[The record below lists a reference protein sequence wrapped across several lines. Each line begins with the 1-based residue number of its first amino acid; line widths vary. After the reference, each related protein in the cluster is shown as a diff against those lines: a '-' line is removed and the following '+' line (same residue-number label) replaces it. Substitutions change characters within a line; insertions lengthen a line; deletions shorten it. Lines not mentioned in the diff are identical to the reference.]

1 MSLESPLLANRL
13 HGFAWIA
20 AGDTAVRTTTARAW
34 NIAPAGLRL
43 LLAVAAIE
51 ERSNQIVPTST
62 ARLLTGLDPATVSF
76 QATKLG
82 PKGAGYLTK
91 EGRTGL
97 LLSTTGR
104 NLVND
109 FARRMRQHF
118 EAVNERLE
126 M

>member
-1 MSLESPLLANRL
+1 MNQL
-13 HGFAWIA
+13 HEFAWIA
-20 AGDTAVRTTTARAW
+20 AGDAAVRTATARVW
-34 NIAPAGLRL
+34 KIKPAGLRL

-51 ERSNQIVPTST
+51 ERSNRMVPTST
-62 ARLLTGLDPATVSF
+62 ARLLAGLDPATVSF

-82 PKGAGYLTK
+82 PKGAGYLKK

-109 FARRMRQHF
+109 FERRMQRHF
-118 EAVNERLE
+118 ETVTNRLE
-126 M
+126 EHSLFSA